1 MEDARRKARVD
12 AFMVEQL
19 EEVFLFCPPRPR
31 RPAFSRA
38 LLSYDKVILLYLDKV
53 VKRESGRV
61 FIFMIR
67 FFCAFVQK
75 GEMISRK
82 PALR

>member
-1 MEDARRKARVD
+1 
-12 AFMVEQL
+12 
-19 EEVFLFCPPRPR
+19 PRPL

-38 LLSYDKVILLYLDKV
+38 LLSYDKVILLYPDKV
-53 VKRESGRV
+53 VKCESDRV

-75 GEMISRK
+75 SEMISRK